1 MRIAIITQGRSHL
14 INLAR
19 ELNKKKDL
27 EVTFYTMMPQSRC
40 KKFGYDGNV
49 VSCLFPIGI
58 LSVLIEKIPFLNP
71 YRLSYLRIRLR
82 LFFDRWVSWQ
92 LRKCDV
98 LIGLNGTAVKTSLRA
113 KKKYGAITFCD
124 QGSSHIL
131 KQDEVRR
138 SYTTHE
144 PPRLNTDYMLKHYEV
159 SDYLMT
165 ACEYV
170 KQSDIEQGVS
180 SDRIFVNPYG
190 VDLNVFKPTMK
201 PNDDDESYG
210 VIMVG
215 AWWKHKGCDMLADA
229 CINKLGIKL
238 LHVGTVIDC
247 ELPQSPL
254 FKHIGFVTESEL
266 PNYYSKAKVF
276 AMPSLDEGF
285 GLVLLQ
291 AAACGLPTV
300 ASARTGEP
308 DMEKLLG
315 NPLGCSTIEEP
326 LSSETIASAI
336 KLALSRADNLPQGE
350 RIQYGKF
357 VNNIS
362 WEAYGE
368 RYYRIL
374 KELTEQ

>member
-40 KKFGYDGNV
+40 KKFGYEGKV

-58 LSVLIEKIPFLNP
+58 LSVLIEKVPFLNP

-113 KKKYGAITFCD
+113 KKKFGAITICD

-138 SYTTHE
+138 SYTNHE
-144 PPRLNTDYMLKHYEV
+144 PPRLNTDYMLKHYNV
-159 SDYLMT
+159 SDYLMA
-165 ACEYV
+165 ACAYV
-170 KQSDIEQGVS
+170 QQSDIEQGIAS
-180 SDRIFVNPYG
+180 NRIFVNPYG
-190 VDLNVFKPTMK
+190 VDLKVFKPTMK
-201 PNDDDESYG
+201 PNDDESYG

-238 LHVGTVIDC
+238 LHVGAVIDC

-254 FKHIGFVTESEL
+254 FKHIGFVAESEL

-300 ASARTGEP
+300 ASSRTGEP

-315 NPLGCSTIEEP
+315 NPLGCLTIEEP
-326 LSSETIASAI
+326 LSSETIAAAI
-336 KLALSRADNLPQGE
+336 KLALSRAENLPQGE
-350 RIQYGKF
+350 RNQYGK
-357 VNNIS
+357 VIKNIS
-362 WEAYGE
+362 WDAYGE
-368 RYYRIL
+368 RYYKIL
-374 KELTEQ
+374 KELTKQ

>member
-1 MRIAIITQGRSHL
+1 MKISIVSLGRSHL

-19 ELNKKKDL
+19 LLDQREDI
-27 EVTFYTMMPQSRC
+27 EVTFYTMMPKSRC
-40 KKFGYDGNV
+40 KKFGYEGEV
-49 VSCLFPIGI
+49 LSCLFPIGF

-71 YRLSYLRIRLR
+71 YRRSFLRIRLR

-92 LRKCDV
+92 LQKCDV
-98 LIGLNGTAVKTSLRA
+98 LIGLNGTAVKTSLQA
-113 KKKYGAITFCD
+113 KKKYGAITICD

-131 KQDEVRR
+131 TQDAVRR
-138 SYTTHE
+138 SYTDNE
-144 PPRLNTDYMLKHYEV
+144 PPRLNTDYMLKHYDT

-170 KQSDIEQGVS
+170 KQSDIEQGIS

-201 PNDDDESYG
+201 PTTEESYD

-238 LHVGTVIDC
+238 LHVGAVIDC
-247 ELPQSPL
+247 ELPQSSL
-254 FKHIGFVTESEL
+254 FKHIDFVSESKL
-266 PNYYSKAKVF
+266 PQYYAKAKVF

-300 ASARTGEP
+300 ASTRTGEP

-315 NPLGCSTIEEP
+315 NPQECLTIEEP
-326 LSSETIASAI
+326 LSTATIASAI
-336 KLALSRADNLPQGE
+336 KLALLRAENLSQGE
-350 RIQYGKF
+350 RMQYEKNI
-357 VNNIS
+357 NNIS

-368 RYYRIL
+368 RYYKIL
-374 KELTEQ
+374 KELTKQ